1 MFNAQSGAVRTLAAN
16 MKFSMH
22 SGGKAARAQIFR
34 EFSRSGKLAGLEYVV
49 RTSKHLIRLQM
60 FLRHLDPS
68 GGRSFARVRLADV
81 STVVFY
87 SLRDF

>member
-34 EFSRSGKLAGLEYVV
+34 EFSRSGKLAGKRSRESAVVHQSPAELE
-49 RTSKHLIRLQM
+49 LRLRRKKSAICQ
-60 FLRHLDPS
+60 LLVN
-68 GGRSFARVRLADV
+68 A
-81 STVVFY
+81 
-87 SLRDF
+87 

>member
-1 MFNAQSGAVRTLAAN
+1 MAANIRLSVHSGAT
-16 MKFSMH
+16 
-22 SGGKAARAQIFR
+22 AARAQIFR
-34 EFSRSGKLAGLEYVV
+34 KFSVAEKLAGLEYVV